1 MMFKDF
7 LNSRIPADYKSQANY
22 VEFGYGQVEPNHL
35 SAQRTGQIYAQLP
48 ADQNIKMLEQG
59 QFVKYDYAANG
70 NDVGLVNFTGEGE
83 WMLVYNEI
91 KLYRNHPDGSKQWD
105 CEFVM
110 LKDDYQAR
118 IYSPYDSDNA
128 ELEYKD
134 WHRLNGKDEKGNTS
148 MTVDQYVTLDVEG
161 QTVTIGGSRY
171 AITEVNKTVEVSPA
185 VGTEGQEGY
194 KPAVT
199 ETKKVKQ
206 FTYGG
211 QTYDLDDNGTSTTK
225 VPVVYTYDDVTKD
238 VEDIYEWGFTNDPW
252 RRLGI
257 YHEKKMPTGTSMVP
271 RVFKTNV
278 GDIFTTNM
286 IQLAKNANTGE
297 FTETL
302 SVGDKLYVGDKG
314 ILCKTKKTT
323 ANANGAVSG
332 DMVWQVV
339 KVYTMPDNQRG
350 IKVMRIA

>member
-7 LNSRIPADYKSQANY
+7 LNSRLPVKSQASY

-48 ADQNIKMLEQG
+48 ADPSIDILEQG

-70 NDVGLVNFTGEGE
+70 NGIGLVDFTGAGE

-91 KLYRNHPDGSKQWD
+91 KLYRDHPDGSKQWD
-105 CEFVM
+105 CEFAM

-118 IYSPYDSDNA
+118 IYSPYDYENA

-134 WHRLNGKDEKGNTS
+134 WHRLNGTDEKGNTS
-148 MTVDQYVTLDVEG
+148 MTLNQYVTLDIEG

-171 AITEVNKTVEVSPA
+171 AVTTATINVPA
-185 VGTEGQEGY
+185 KGEQGDPDYV
-194 KPAVT
+194 PAST
-199 ETKKVKQ
+199 RQAKV
-206 FTYGG
+206 FTYNGT
-211 QTYDLDDNGTSTTK
+211 QYELDENGTSTTQ

-257 YHEKKMPTGTSMVP
+257 YREKKMPAGTSMVP

-302 SVGDKLYVGDKG
+302 SVGDPLYVGDKG
-314 ILCKTKKTT
+314 ILCKTKKTS
-323 ANANGAVSG
+323 ANTNGAVSG

-339 KVYTMPDNQRG
+339 KVYTMPDNQKG
-350 IKVMRIA
+350 VKVMRIA